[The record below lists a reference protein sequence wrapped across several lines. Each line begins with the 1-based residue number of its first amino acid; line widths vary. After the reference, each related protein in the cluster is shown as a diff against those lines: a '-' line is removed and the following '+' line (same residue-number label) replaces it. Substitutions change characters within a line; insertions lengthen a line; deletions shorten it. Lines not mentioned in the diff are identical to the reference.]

1 MRGNAHPT
9 EKKPHKKRLVES
21 ILITRGS
28 PVSDFAMI
36 TVSQTD
42 RVLNITLNRPDDLNP
57 LCWQVLNEIKDVLD
71 NVVNDNGVGVIV
83 IGAAGK
89 AFSTGYDLREEHW
102 ITSQYPANF
111 EDQVDIRRDRD
122 DVHIIVDY
130 WMKLWRYPK
139 PIIAK
144 VQGDC
149 LSGAGELLGVCDLA
163 IVSERARFGHP
174 AGRDLGI
181 PPSIMFWPMLIGL
194 RKTKELLY
202 TSRLISAVEAQQIGL
217 VNEVVPHDQ
226 LDDRVAMTAAH
237 IARAP
242 SDNLSVLK
250 EVSNTWFENMGM
262 EPSVRRGADL
272 DAIYHQF
279 DSFKDFFRTL
289 RKEGVKAAFKKRRDL
304 FG

>member
-1 MRGNAHPT
+1 
-9 EKKPHKKRLVES
+9 
-21 ILITRGS
+21 
-28 PVSDFAMI
+28 MI

-57 LCWQVLNEIKDVLD
+57 LCWQVLNELKTVLD
-71 NVVNDNGVGVIV
+71 GVLKDDTVGVVV

-111 EDQVDIRRDRD
+111 EDHVDIRQDRD
-122 DVHIIVDY
+122 DVHTIVDY

-202 TSRLISAVEAQQIGL
+202 TSRLISATEAQQIGL
-217 VNEVVPHDQ
+217 VNEVVPHEQ

-242 SDNLSVLK
+242 SDNLSILK

-262 EPSVRRGADL
+262 ESSVRRGADL

-289 RKEGVKAAFKKRRDL
+289 RNEGVKAAFKKRRDL

>member
-1 MRGNAHPT
+1 M
-9 EKKPHKKRLVES
+9 
-21 ILITRGS
+21 
-28 PVSDFAMI
+28 SDASMI
-36 TVSQTD
+36 TVSQVD
-42 RVLNITLNRPDDLNP
+42 RVLTITLSRPDDLNP
-57 LCWQVLNEIKDVLD
+57 LCWQVLKEIKLLLD
-71 NVVNDNGVGVIV
+71 KVERDDTVGVIV

-111 EDQVDIRRDRD
+111 EDQVDIRQDRD

-139 PIIAK
+139 PLIAK

-149 LSGAGELLGVCDLA
+149 LSGAGELLGVCDLS
-163 IVSERARFGHP
+163 IVSQRARFGHP

-202 TSRLISAVEAQQIGL
+202 TSRLISATEARQIGL
-217 VNEVVPHDQ
+217 VNEVVPHDE
-226 LDDRVAMTAAH
+226 LDERVAITAAH

-242 SDNLSVLK
+242 SDNLSILK

-262 EPSVRRGADL
+262 EASVRRGADL

>member
-1 MRGNAHPT
+1 M
-9 EKKPHKKRLVES
+9 
-21 ILITRGS
+21 IL
-28 PVSDFAMI
+28 
-36 TVSQTD
+36 VSQVD
-42 RVLNITLNRPDDLNP
+42 RVCTITLNRPDDLNP
-57 LCWQVLNEIKDVLD
+57 LSWQVLNEIKVVLD
-71 NVVNDNGVGVIV
+71 DALHNEGIGVIV
-83 IGAAGK
+83 IEAAGK

-111 EDQVDIRRDRD
+111 SDHVDIRKDRD
-122 DVHIIVDY
+122 DVHTIVDY
-130 WMKLWRYPK
+130 WMKMWRYPK

-163 IVSERARFGHP
+163 VVSERARFGHP

-181 PPSIMFWPMLIGL
+181 PPSIMFWPMLIGY

-202 TSRLISAVEAQQIGL
+202 TSRLINAHEAEKIGL
-217 VNEVVPHDQ
+217 VNEVVPHED
-226 LDDRVAMTAAH
+226 LDTRVALLAAH

-242 SDNLSVLK
+242 SDNLSILK

-304 FG
+304 YG

>member
-1 MRGNAHPT
+1 MSNAPMT
-9 EKKPHKKRLVES
+9 LIS
-21 ILITRGS
+21 IN
-28 PVSDFAMI
+28 
-36 TVSQTD
+36 D
-42 RVLNITLNRPDDLNP
+42 RVCTITLNRPEDLNP
-57 LCWQVLNEIKDVLD
+57 LSWQVLGEIDDTLETYRHD
-71 NVVNDNGVGVIV
+71 ESVGVIV
-83 IGAAGK
+83 IEAAGK

-111 EDQVDIRRDRD
+111 PDRIDLSRDRD

-130 WMKLWRYPK
+130 WMKMWRYPK

-181 PPSIMFWPMLIGL
+181 PPSIMFWPMLIGY

-202 TSRLISAVEAQQIGL
+202 TGKLISAHEAEKIGL
-217 VNEVVPHDQ
+217 VNEVVPHEE
-226 LDDRVAMTAAH
+226 LDSRVTSVANH
-237 IARAP
+237 IARSPAE
-242 SDNLSVLK
+242 NLSILK
-250 EVSNTWFENMGM
+250 EVSNTWFENMSM
-262 EPSVRRGADL
+262 ESSVRRGADL
-272 DAIYHQF
+272 DASYHQF

-289 RKEGVKAAFKKRRDL
+289 KKDGVKAAFKRRRDL
-304 FG
+304 YG

>member
-1 MRGNAHPT
+1 MSEFTMILT
-9 EKKPHKKRLVES
+9 EQ
-21 ILITRGS
+21 
-28 PVSDFAMI
+28 D
-36 TVSQTD
+36 D
-42 RVLNITLNRPDDLNP
+42 RVLTITLNRPDDLNP
-57 LCWQVLNEIKDVLD
+57 LSWQVLNEIDSVLD
-71 NVVNDNGVGVIV
+71 RARQDDSVGVIV

-89 AFSTGYDLREEHW
+89 AFSTGYDLREAHW

-111 EDQVDIRRDRD
+111 DDHVDIRKDRD
-122 DVHIIVDY
+122 DVHVIVDY

-139 PIIAK
+139 PLIAK

-163 IVSERARFGHP
+163 IVSEHARFGHP

-181 PPSIMFWPMLIGL
+181 PPSIMFWPMLIGY
-194 RKTKELLY
+194 RRTKELLY
-202 TSRLISAVEAQQIGL
+202 TSRLIPAHEAQQIGL

-226 LDDRVAMTAAH
+226 LDERVAKTAAH

-242 SDNLSVLK
+242 SDNLSILK

-279 DSFKDFFRTL
+279 ESFKDFFRTL
-289 RKEGVKAAFKKRRDL
+289 RKDGVKAAFKKRRER

>member
-1 MRGNAHPT
+1 
-9 EKKPHKKRLVES
+9 
-21 ILITRGS
+21 
-28 PVSDFAMI
+28 MI

-217 VNEVVPHDQ
+217 INEVVPHDQ

>member
-1 MRGNAHPT
+1 M
-9 EKKPHKKRLVES
+9 
-21 ILITRGS
+21 
-28 PVSDFAMI
+28 SDPAMI
-36 TVSQTD
+36 ITTQDD
-42 RVLNITLNRPDDLNP
+42 RVLTITLNRPEDLNP
-57 LCWQVLNEIKDVLD
+57 LSWQVLNEIADVLD
-71 NVVNDNGVGVIV
+71 KALHDESVGVIV

-89 AFSTGYDLREEHW
+89 AFSTGYDLREAHW

-111 EDQVDIRRDRD
+111 DDHVDIRKDRD
-122 DVHIIVDY
+122 DVHVIVDY

-149 LSGAGELLGVCDLA
+149 LSGAGELLGVCDIA
-163 IVSERARFGHP
+163 IVSEHARFGHP

-181 PPSIMFWPMLIGL
+181 PPSIMFWPMLIGY

-202 TSRLISAVEAQQIGL
+202 TSRLISAHEAAKIGL
-217 VNEVVPHDQ
+217 VNEVVAHDQ
-226 LDDRVAMTAAH
+226 LDETVAIMAAN

-242 SDNLSVLK
+242 SDNLSILK

-262 EPSVRRGADL
+262 EPSIRRGADL

-279 DSFKDFFRTL
+279 ESFKDFFRTL
-289 RKEGVKAAFKKRRDL
+289 RKHGVKAAFKKRRDL
-304 FG
+304 YG

>member
-1 MRGNAHPT
+1 MSKH
-9 EKKPHKKRLVES
+9 S
-21 ILITRGS
+21 MILS
-28 PVSDFAMI
+28 
-36 TVSQTD
+36 SQID
-42 RVLNITLNRPDDLNP
+42 RVCTITLNRPDDLNP
-57 LCWQVLNEIKDVLD
+57 LSWQVLGEIKDVLD
-71 NVVNDNGVGVIV
+71 GALEDDSIGVIV
-83 IGAAGK
+83 IEAAGK

-111 EDQVDIRRDRD
+111 SDHVDIRKDRD
-122 DVHIIVDY
+122 DVHTIVDY
-130 WMKLWRYPK
+130 WMKMWRYPK

-163 IVSERARFGHP
+163 VVSERARFGHP

-181 PPSIMFWPMLIGL
+181 PPSIMFWPMLIGY

-202 TSRLISAVEAQQIGL
+202 TSRLINAHEAERIGL
-217 VNEVVPHDQ
+217 INEVVAHED
-226 LDDRVAMTAAH
+226 LDARVALLAAH

-242 SDNLSVLK
+242 SDNLSILK

-279 DSFKDFFRTL
+279 DSFKDFFQTL
-289 RKEGVKAAFKKRRDL
+289 RKEGVKAAFKKRREL
-304 FG
+304 YG

>member
-1 MRGNAHPT
+1 MSNSPMT
-9 EKKPHKKRLVES
+9 LIS
-21 ILITRGS
+21 IN
-28 PVSDFAMI
+28 
-36 TVSQTD
+36 D
-42 RVLNITLNRPDDLNP
+42 RVCTITLNRPEDLNP
-57 LCWQVLNEIKDVLD
+57 LSWQVLGEIDDTLETYRHD
-71 NVVNDNGVGVIV
+71 ESVGVIV
-83 IGAAGK
+83 IEAAGK

-111 EDQVDIRRDRD
+111 PDRIDLARDRD

-130 WMKLWRYPK
+130 WMKMWRYPK

-181 PPSIMFWPMLIGL
+181 PPSIMFWPMLIGY

-202 TSRLISAVEAQQIGL
+202 TGKLISAHEAEKIGL
-217 VNEVVPHDQ
+217 VNEVLPHEE
-226 LDDRVAMTAAH
+226 LDSRVTSVANH
-237 IARAP
+237 IARSPAE
-242 SDNLSVLK
+242 NLSILK
-250 EVSNTWFENMGM
+250 EVSNTWFENMSM
-262 EPSVRRGADL
+262 ESSVRRGADL

-279 DSFKDFFRTL
+279 DSFKDFFNML
-289 RKEGVKAAFKKRRDL
+289 KKDGVKAAFKRRRDL
-304 FG
+304 YG

>member
-1 MRGNAHPT
+1 MSKH
-9 EKKPHKKRLVES
+9 S
-21 ILITRGS
+21 MIL
-28 PVSDFAMI
+28 A
-36 TVSQTD
+36 SQEG
-42 RVLNITLNRPDDLNP
+42 RVCTITLNRPDDLNP
-57 LCWQVLNEIKDVLD
+57 LSWQVLGEIENVLD
-71 NVVNDNGVGVIV
+71 DALQDDSIGVIV
-83 IGAAGK
+83 IEAAGK

-111 EDQVDIRRDRD
+111 PDHVDIRKDRD
-122 DVHIIVDY
+122 DVHTIVDY
-130 WMKLWRYPK
+130 WMKMWRYPK

-163 IVSERARFGHP
+163 VVSERARFGHP

-181 PPSIMFWPMLIGL
+181 PPSIMFWPMLIGY

-202 TSRLISAVEAQQIGL
+202 TSRLINAHEAEKIGL
-217 VNEVVPHDQ
+217 INEVVAHED
-226 LDDRVAMTAAH
+226 LDARVALLAAH

-242 SDNLSVLK
+242 SDNLSILK

-279 DSFKDFFRTL
+279 DSFKDFFQTL
-289 RKEGVKAAFKKRRDL
+289 RKEGVKAAFKKRREL
-304 FG
+304 YG

>member
-9 EKKPHKKRLVES
+9 EKKAHKTRLVES

>member
-1 MRGNAHPT
+1 MLFYATTINAREVRHMSEFTMILT
-9 EKKPHKKRLVES
+9 EQ
-21 ILITRGS
+21 
-28 PVSDFAMI
+28 D
-36 TVSQTD
+36 D
-42 RVLNITLNRPDDLNP
+42 RVLTITLNRPDDLNP
-57 LCWQVLNEIKDVLD
+57 LSWQVLNEIDRVLD
-71 NVVNDNGVGVIV
+71 RARQDDSVGVIV

-89 AFSTGYDLREEHW
+89 AFSTGYDLREAHW

-111 EDQVDIRRDRD
+111 DDHVDIRKDRD
-122 DVHIIVDY
+122 DVHVIVDY

-139 PIIAK
+139 PLIAK

-163 IVSERARFGHP
+163 IVSEHARFGHP

-181 PPSIMFWPMLIGL
+181 PPSIMFWPMLIGY

-202 TSRLISAVEAQQIGL
+202 TSRLIPAHEAQQIGL

-226 LDDRVAMTAAH
+226 LDERVAKTAAH

-242 SDNLSVLK
+242 SDNLSILK

-279 DSFKDFFRTL
+279 ESFKDFFRTL
-289 RKEGVKAAFKKRRDL
+289 RKDGVKAAFKKRRER

>member
-1 MRGNAHPT
+1 MSNAPMT
-9 EKKPHKKRLVES
+9 LIS
-21 ILITRGS
+21 IN
-28 PVSDFAMI
+28 
-36 TVSQTD
+36 D
-42 RVLNITLNRPDDLNP
+42 RVCTITLNRPEDLNP
-57 LCWQVLNEIKDVLD
+57 LSWQVLGELD
-71 NVVNDNGVGVIV
+71 DALETYRNDNSVGVIV
-83 IGAAGK
+83 VDAAGK

-111 EDQVDIRRDRD
+111 PDRIDLSRDRD

-130 WMKLWRYPK
+130 WMKMWRYPK

-181 PPSIMFWPMLIGL
+181 PPSIMFWPMLIGY

-202 TSRLISAVEAQQIGL
+202 TGKLISAHEAEKIGL
-217 VNEVVPHDQ
+217 VNEVVPHEE
-226 LDDRVAMTAAH
+226 LDSRVNSVANH
-237 IARAP
+237 IARSPAE
-242 SDNLSVLK
+242 NLSILK
-250 EVSNTWFENMGM
+250 EVSNTWFENMSM
-262 EPSVRRGADL
+262 ESSVRRGADL

-279 DSFKDFFRTL
+279 DSFKDFFNTL
-289 RKEGVKAAFKKRRDL
+289 KKDGVKAAFKRRRDL
-304 FG
+304 YG

>member
-1 MRGNAHPT
+1 MRDHT
-9 EKKPHKKRLVES
+9 M
-21 ILITRGS
+21 ILT
-28 PVSDFAMI
+28 A
-36 TVSQTD
+36 QQD
-42 RVLNITLNRPDDLNP
+42 RVRTITLNRPDDLNP
-57 LCWQVLNEIKDVLD
+57 LSWQVLNEIASELDAARDDV
-71 NVVNDNGVGVIV
+71 NTAVIV
-83 IGAAGK
+83 IEAAGK

-111 EDQVDIRRDRD
+111 PDHVDIRRDRD
-122 DVHIIVDY
+122 DVHTIVDY
-130 WMKLWRYPK
+130 WMNMWRYPK

-163 IVSERARFGHP
+163 VASERARFGHP

-181 PPSIMFWPMLIGL
+181 PPSIMFWPMLIGY

-202 TSRLISAVEAQQIGL
+202 TSKLISAEEAAAIGL
-217 VNEVVPHDQ
+217 VNEVVPHGE
-226 LDDRVAMTAAH
+226 LDTRVDALAAH

-250 EVSNTWFENMGM
+250 EVANTWFENMGM

-289 RKEGVKAAFKKRRDL
+289 KTDGVKAAFKQRRDR

>member
-1 MRGNAHPT
+1 MSEFTMILT
-9 EKKPHKKRLVES
+9 EQ
-21 ILITRGS
+21 
-28 PVSDFAMI
+28 D
-36 TVSQTD
+36 D
-42 RVLNITLNRPDDLNP
+42 RVLTITLNRPDDLNP
-57 LCWQVLNEIKDVLD
+57 LSWQVLNEIDSVLD
-71 NVVNDNGVGVIV
+71 RARQDDSVGVIV

-89 AFSTGYDLREEHW
+89 AFSTGYDLREAHW

-111 EDQVDIRRDRD
+111 DDHVDIRKDRD
-122 DVHIIVDY
+122 DVHLIVDY

-139 PIIAK
+139 PLIAK

-163 IVSERARFGHP
+163 IVSEHARFGHP

-181 PPSIMFWPMLIGL
+181 PPSIMFWPMLIGY

-202 TSRLISAVEAQQIGL
+202 TSRLIPAHEAQQIGL

-226 LDDRVAMTAAH
+226 LDERVAKTAAH

-242 SDNLSVLK
+242 SDNLSILK

-279 DSFKDFFRTL
+279 ESFKDFFRTL
-289 RKEGVKAAFKKRRDL
+289 RKDGVKAAFKKRRER

>member
-1 MRGNAHPT
+1 MSEFTMILT
-9 EKKPHKKRLVES
+9 EQ
-21 ILITRGS
+21 
-28 PVSDFAMI
+28 D
-36 TVSQTD
+36 D
-42 RVLNITLNRPDDLNP
+42 RVLTITLNRPDDLNP
-57 LCWQVLNEIKDVLD
+57 LSWQVLNEIDSVLD
-71 NVVNDNGVGVIV
+71 CARQDDSVGVIV

-89 AFSTGYDLREEHW
+89 AFSTGYDLREAHW

-111 EDQVDIRRDRD
+111 DDHVDIRKDRD
-122 DVHIIVDY
+122 DVHVIVDY

-139 PIIAK
+139 PLIAK

-163 IVSERARFGHP
+163 IVSEHARFGHP

-181 PPSIMFWPMLIGL
+181 PPSIMFWPMLIGY

-202 TSRLISAVEAQQIGL
+202 TSRLIPAHEAQQIGL

-226 LDDRVAMTAAH
+226 LDERVAKTAAH

-242 SDNLSVLK
+242 SDNLSILK

-279 DSFKDFFRTL
+279 ESFKDFFRTL
-289 RKEGVKAAFKKRRDL
+289 RKDGVKAAFKKRRER

>member
-1 MRGNAHPT
+1 MSNAPMT
-9 EKKPHKKRLVES
+9 LIS
-21 ILITRGS
+21 IN
-28 PVSDFAMI
+28 
-36 TVSQTD
+36 D
-42 RVLNITLNRPDDLNP
+42 RVCTITLNRPEDLNP
-57 LCWQVLNEIKDVLD
+57 LSWQVLGEIDDTLETYRHD
-71 NVVNDNGVGVIV
+71 ESVGVIV
-83 IGAAGK
+83 IEAAGR

-111 EDQVDIRRDRD
+111 PDRIDLSRDRD

-130 WMKLWRYPK
+130 WMKMWRYPK

-181 PPSIMFWPMLIGL
+181 PPSIMFWPMLIGY

-202 TSRLISAVEAQQIGL
+202 TGKLISAHEAEKIGL
-217 VNEVVPHDQ
+217 VNEVVPHEE
-226 LDDRVAMTAAH
+226 LDSRVTSVANH
-237 IARAP
+237 IARSPAE
-242 SDNLSVLK
+242 NLSILK
-250 EVSNTWFENMGM
+250 EVSNTWFENMSM
-262 EPSVRRGADL
+262 ESSVRRGADL

-279 DSFKDFFRTL
+279 DSFKDFFNTL
-289 RKEGVKAAFKKRRDL
+289 KKDGVKAAFKRRRDL
-304 FG
+304 YG

>member
-1 MRGNAHPT
+1 MNDASMVVTSRSG
-9 EKKPHKKRLVES
+9 
-21 ILITRGS
+21 
-28 PVSDFAMI
+28 
-36 TVSQTD
+36 
-42 RVLNITLNRPDDLNP
+42 RVLTLTLNRPDDLNP
-57 LCWQVLNEIKDVLD
+57 LSWQVLNKLWAALEVARD
-71 NVVNDNGVGVIV
+71 DNGVGVVV
-83 IGAAGK
+83 IAAAGK

-111 EDQVDIRRDRD
+111 EDRVDLRQDRD
-122 DVHIIVDY
+122 DVHTIVDY

-139 PIIAK
+139 PLIAK

-163 IVSERARFGHP
+163 IASDAARFGHP

-181 PPSIMFWPMLIGL
+181 PPSIMFWPMLIGY

-202 TSRLISAVEAQQIGL
+202 TSRLIDAREAANIGL
-217 VNEVVPHDQ
+217 INQVVTPDA
-226 LDDRVAMTAAH
+226 LDSTVAEIAAH

-250 EVSNTWFENMGM
+250 EVSNTWFEHMGM
-262 EPSVRRGADL
+262 EPSIRRGADL

-279 DSFKDFFRTL
+279 DSFKDFFQTL
-289 RKEGVKAAFKKRRDL
+289 RKDGVKAAFKRRRDL
-304 FG
+304 YG

>member
-1 MRGNAHPT
+1 M
-9 EKKPHKKRLVES
+9 S
-21 ILITRGS
+21 D
-28 PVSDFAMI
+28 VSMI
-36 TVSQTD
+36 AVSQAD
-42 RVLNITLNRPDDLNP
+42 RVLNITLNRPEDLNP
-57 LCWQVLNEIKDVLD
+57 LCWQLLNEIKVVLD
-71 NVVNDNGVGVIV
+71 EVVNDNTVGVII
-83 IGAAGK
+83 IGAEGK
-89 AFSTGYDLREEHW
+89 AYSTGYDLREEHW

-111 EDQVDIRRDRD
+111 EDHVDIRQDRE

-163 IVSERARFGHP
+163 IVSEHARFGHP

-202 TSRLISAVEAQQIGL
+202 TSRLISATEAQQIGL

-226 LDDRVAMTAAH
+226 LDDHVAMTAAH

-289 RKEGVKAAFKKRRDL
+289 RSEGVKAAFKKRRDL

>member
-1 MRGNAHPT
+1 M
-9 EKKPHKKRLVES
+9 
-21 ILITRGS
+21 
-28 PVSDFAMI
+28 SDIPMI

-42 RVLNITLNRPDDLNP
+42 RVLNITLDRPDDLNP
-57 LCWQVLNEIKDVLD
+57 LCWQVLNELKTVLD
-71 NVVNDNGVGVIV
+71 GALKDDSVGVVV

-111 EDQVDIRRDRD
+111 EDQVDIRQDRD
-122 DVHIIVDY
+122 DVHVIVDY
-130 WMKLWRYPK
+130 WMSLWRYPK
-139 PIIAK
+139 PLIAK

-163 IVSERARFGHP
+163 IVSDRARFGHP

-202 TSRLISAVEAQQIGL
+202 TSRLIGATEAQQIGL
-217 VNEVVPHDQ
+217 VNEVVPHEQ

-242 SDNLSVLK
+242 SDNLSILK

-262 EPSVRRGADL
+262 ESSVRRGGDL

-279 DSFKDFFRTL
+279 DSFKDFFQTL

>member
-1 MRGNAHPT
+1 MSKH
-9 EKKPHKKRLVES
+9 S
-21 ILITRGS
+21 MIL
-28 PVSDFAMI
+28 A
-36 TVSQTD
+36 SQEG
-42 RVLNITLNRPDDLNP
+42 RVCTITLNRPDDLNP
-57 LCWQVLNEIKDVLD
+57 LSWQVLGEIENVLD
-71 NVVNDNGVGVIV
+71 DALHDDSIGVIV
-83 IGAAGK
+83 IEAAGK

-111 EDQVDIRRDRD
+111 PDHVDIRKDRD
-122 DVHIIVDY
+122 DVHTIVDY
-130 WMKLWRYPK
+130 WMKMWRYPK

-163 IVSERARFGHP
+163 VVSERARFGHP

-181 PPSIMFWPMLIGL
+181 PPSIMFWPMLIGY

-202 TSRLISAVEAQQIGL
+202 TSRLINAHEAERIGL
-217 VNEVVPHDQ
+217 INEVVAHED
-226 LDDRVAMTAAH
+226 LDARVALLAAH

-242 SDNLSVLK
+242 SDNLSILK

-279 DSFKDFFRTL
+279 DSFKDFFQTL
-289 RKEGVKAAFKKRRDL
+289 RKQGVKAAFKKRREL
-304 FG
+304 YG

>member
-1 MRGNAHPT
+1 MT
-9 EKKPHKKRLVES
+9 
-21 ILITRGS
+21 TS
-28 PVSDFAMI
+28 PMTLTAVR
-36 TVSQTD
+36 D
-42 RVLNITLNRPDDLNP
+42 RVCTVTLNRPDDLNP
-57 LCWQVLNEIKDVLD
+57 LSWQVLNELAATLENCRHNPK
-71 NVVNDNGVGVIV
+71 VGVIV
-83 IGAAGK
+83 IEAAGK

-111 EDQVDIRRDRD
+111 PERIDLSQDRD
-122 DVHIIVDY
+122 DVHAIVDY
-130 WMKLWRYPK
+130 WMKMWRYPK

-181 PPSIMFWPMLIGL
+181 PPSIMFWPMLIGY

-202 TSRLISAVEAQQIGL
+202 TGKLISAHDAEKIGL
-217 VNEVVPHDQ
+217 VNEVVPHEA
-226 LDDRVAMTAAH
+226 LDDRVAAVATH
-237 IARAP
+237 IARSPAE
-242 SDNLSVLK
+242 NLSILK
-250 EVSNTWFENMGM
+250 EVSNTWFENMGL
-262 EPSVRRGADL
+262 ESSVRRGADL

-289 RKEGVKAAFKKRRDL
+289 KKEGVKAAFKRRRDIY
-304 FG
+304 G

>member
-1 MRGNAHPT
+1 MNDASMVVT
-9 EKKPHKKRLVES
+9 
-21 ILITRGS
+21 
-28 PVSDFAMI
+28 
-36 TVSQTD
+36 SQSG
-42 RVLNITLNRPDDLNP
+42 RVLTLTLNRPDDLNP
-57 LCWQVLNEIKDVLD
+57 LSWQVLNELWAALEVARD
-71 NVVNDNGVGVIV
+71 DNGVGVVV
-83 IGAAGK
+83 IAAAGK

-111 EDQVDIRRDRD
+111 EDRVDLRKDRD
-122 DVHIIVDY
+122 DVHTIVDY

-139 PIIAK
+139 PLIAK

-163 IVSERARFGHP
+163 IASDAARFGHP

-181 PPSIMFWPMLIGL
+181 PPSIMFWPMLIGY

-202 TSRLISAVEAQQIGL
+202 TSRLIDAREAANIGL
-217 VNEVVPHDQ
+217 INQVVTPDA
-226 LDDRVAMTAAH
+226 LDSTVAEIAAH

-250 EVSNTWFENMGM
+250 EVSNTWFEHMGM
-262 EPSVRRGADL
+262 EPSIRRGADL

-279 DSFKDFFRTL
+279 DSFRDFFQTL
-289 RKEGVKAAFKKRRDL
+289 RKDGVKAAFKRRRDL
-304 FG
+304 YG

>member
-1 MRGNAHPT
+1 MSEA
-9 EKKPHKKRLVES
+9 S
-21 ILITRGS
+21 
-28 PVSDFAMI
+28 MI
-36 TVSQTD
+36 VTSQLD
-42 RVLNITLNRPDDLNP
+42 RVLTITLDRPNDLNP
-57 LCWQVLNEIKDVLD
+57 LSWQVLNEIAGVLD
-71 NVVNDNGVGVIV
+71 GALHDDTVGVIV
-83 IGAAGK
+83 IGASGK

-111 EDQVDIRRDRD
+111 DDHVDIRQDRD

-181 PPSIMFWPMLIGL
+181 PPSIMFWPMLIGY

-202 TSRLISAVEAQQIGL
+202 TSRLISAHEAEKIGL
-217 VNEVVPHDQ
+217 VNEVVAHDE
-226 LDDRVAMTAAH
+226 LDAKVSEMAAH

-242 SDNLSVLK
+242 SDNLSILK

-279 DSFKDFFRTL
+279 ESFKDFFRTL
-289 RKEGVKAAFKKRRDL
+289 RQHGVRAAFKKRRDL

>member
-1 MRGNAHPT
+1 M
-9 EKKPHKKRLVES
+9 S
-21 ILITRGS
+21 D
-28 PVSDFAMI
+28 VSMI
-36 TVSQTD
+36 AVSQAD
-42 RVLNITLNRPDDLNP
+42 RVLNITLNRPEDLNP
-57 LCWQVLNEIKDVLD
+57 LCWQVLNEIKVVLD
-71 NVVNDNGVGVIV
+71 EVVNDNNVGVIV

-111 EDQVDIRRDRD
+111 EDHVDIRQDRE
-122 DVHIIVDY
+122 DVHVIVDY

-163 IVSERARFGHP
+163 IVSERCTIWSSRGTGSREYRPRSCFGQCSS
-174 AGRDLGI
+174 AYERQKSCCTRRD
-181 PPSIMFWPMLIGL
+181 
-194 RKTKELLY
+194 
-202 TSRLISAVEAQQIGL
+202 LISATEAQQIGL

-242 SDNLSVLK
+242 SDNLSILK

-262 EPSVRRGADL
+262 EAVSETGCRFRRYLPSVR
-272 DAIYHQF
+272 
-279 DSFKDFFRTL
+279 
-289 RKEGVKAAFKKRRDL
+289 
-304 FG
+304 

>member
-1 MRGNAHPT
+1 MSKH
-9 EKKPHKKRLVES
+9 S
-21 ILITRGS
+21 MIL
-28 PVSDFAMI
+28 A
-36 TVSQTD
+36 SQAD
-42 RVLNITLNRPDDLNP
+42 RVCTITLNRADDLNP
-57 LCWQVLNEIKDVLD
+57 LSWQVLGEIENVLD
-71 NVVNDNGVGVIV
+71 DALLDDSIGVIV
-83 IGAAGK
+83 IEAAGK

-111 EDQVDIRRDRD
+111 PDHVDIRRDRD
-122 DVHIIVDY
+122 DVHTIVDY
-130 WMKLWRYPK
+130 WMKMWRYPK

-163 IVSERARFGHP
+163 VVSERARFGHP

-181 PPSIMFWPMLIGL
+181 PPSIMFWPMLIGY

-202 TSRLISAVEAQQIGL
+202 TSRLINAHEAEKIGL
-217 VNEVVPHDQ
+217 INEVVAHED
-226 LDDRVAMTAAH
+226 LDARVALLAAH

-242 SDNLSVLK
+242 SDNLSILK

-289 RKEGVKAAFKKRRDL
+289 RKEGVKAAFKKRREL
-304 FG
+304 YG